1 MKYSEIMKYDSVI
14 NEKAALGSPAAGP
27 PTSHHGVMRWSVLTR
42 IKWPTSCGCCSF
54 RLFGNHRPRLKAVS
68 CEGMSLTRS
77 WTKGD
82 ASCRKS
88 DHERNEILM
97 NINFLKYKQWI
108 LWILF
113 SMFGWITPLL
123 SQIKLL
129 LSRRAYHL
137 ARPAICGL
145 CFRVPSSI
153 QTPCHP
159 CVFHQWT
166 TEPQPGQRFFR
177 FVLRWSSELWDNLWW
192 YWGCGNWEHI
202 TRCDKRSTEGTKP
215 AAAGLPLLHHAEA
228 PGILEKIGFRKVLKA
243 KLLSG
248 NILESKIFQYGP
260 SISNQLKSF

>member
-1 MKYSEIMKYDSVI
+1 MKYNEIMKYDAAI

-27 PTSHHGVMRWSVLTR
+27 PTSHHGVMRWSVLIR

-88 DHERNEILM
+88 EHERNEILM
-97 NINFLKYKQWI
+97 NIKYKKWI

-123 SQIKLL
+123 SQIKFL

-166 TEPQPGQRFFR
+166 TEPQPGQRF
-177 FVLRWSSELWDNLWW
+177 LRLFCVCQANFETTCDDTGGATTENTLQDVTSVARKGPNLLLQ
-192 YWGCGNWEHI
+192 GCLFCI
-202 TRCDKRSTEGTKP
+202 MLK
-215 AAAGLPLLHHAEA
+215 LL
-228 PGILEKIGFRKVLKA
+228 GFWKRKVFA
-243 KLLSG
+243 K
-248 NILESKIFQYGP
+248 F
-260 SISNQLKSF
+260 

>member
-1 MKYSEIMKYDSVI
+1 MKYNEIMKYDAAI

-27 PTSHHGVMRWSVLTR
+27 PTSHHGVMRWSVLIR

-88 DHERNEILM
+88 EHERNEILM
-97 NINFLKYKQWI
+97 NIKYKKWI

-123 SQIKLL
+123 SQIKFL

-137 ARPAICGL
+137 ARPANFCAN
-145 CFRVPSSI
+145 PKDKQNWS
-153 QTPCHP
+153 
-159 CVFHQWT
+159 
-166 TEPQPGQRFFR
+166 
-177 FVLRWSSELWDNLWW
+177 RWSLQWQSN
-192 YWGCGNWEHI
+192 
-202 TRCDKRSTEGTKP
+202 S
-215 AAAGLPLLHHAEA
+215 PLL
-228 PGILEKIGFRKVLKA
+228 
-243 KLLSG
+243 
-248 NILESKIFQYGP
+248 N
-260 SISNQLKSF
+260 SFYQNDQPFCSL